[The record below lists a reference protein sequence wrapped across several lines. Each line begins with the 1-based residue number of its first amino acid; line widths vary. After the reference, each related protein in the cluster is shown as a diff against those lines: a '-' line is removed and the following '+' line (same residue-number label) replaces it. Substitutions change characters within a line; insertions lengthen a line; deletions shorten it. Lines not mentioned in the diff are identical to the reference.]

1 MEMLRL
7 SGMLS
12 EQSERHVLGL
22 TVTKGCA
29 SAVKGK
35 WNKIT
40 V

>member
-1 MEMLRL
+1 MEKLRL

-35 WNKIT
+35 WNKIS